1 MMKEERPSAVVV
13 LNAEDLADWLARR
26 CVQLPVELRHAA
38 YRFPWEQIAARRAG
52 EITQQE
58 AVPEELRRS
67 LTDAE
72 IVFGFFLPL
81 GLSAMA
87 PRLQWL
93 ETPAA
98 GYDQLNGT
106 GVLESDVAVTTLG
119 SVYAAPVAEHVFALL
134 FGLWRRLDEFRA
146 AQRQSDWKLVEVREL
161 QGATMAIVGLGNI
174 GTALARAAKA
184 FGMRVIGTRRRV
196 TERPECVD
204 QVFHLRDLRAMLA
217 KADVVVLAVSGTA
230 ETANLIGAAE
240 LAAMQRTA
248 CLINVS
254 RGIVVDEEAL
264 ARALSQG
271 TIAAAGLDVFQR
283 EPLPAGSPL
292 WQLPNVIITPHV
304 AVNIPSRLRRA
315 IEHFADNL
323 ERHLAG
329 QPLLDRIGD

>member
-58 AVPEELRRS
+58 AVPEELRRL

-106 GVLESDVAVTTLG
+106 GVLESDVTVTTLG

-134 FGLWRRLDEFRA
+134 FALWRRLDEFRA
-146 AQRQSDWKLVEVREL
+146 AQRQSDWKIVEVRSANPFL
-161 QGATMAIVGLGNI
+161 SGKVAQTQSDGYRVRSTRGTQFRAWATERRVYLRVREIF
-174 GTALARAAKA
+174 ALAAVRDIHAAQ
-184 FGMRVIGTRRRV
+184 V
-196 TERPECVD
+196 TY
-204 QVFHLRDLRAMLA
+204 
-217 KADVVVLAVSGTA
+217 
-230 ETANLIGAAE
+230 
-240 LAAMQRTA
+240 
-248 CLINVS
+248 
-254 RGIVVDEEAL
+254 
-264 ARALSQG
+264 
-271 TIAAAGLDVFQR
+271 
-283 EPLPAGSPL
+283 
-292 WQLPNVIITPHV
+292 
-304 AVNIPSRLRRA
+304 
-315 IEHFADNL
+315 
-323 ERHLAG
+323 
-329 QPLLDRIGD
+329 